1 MMHLM
6 SSAPF
11 ELVSIDFQ
19 HLDKSK
25 GEYDYFI
32 EYVQAYA
39 TPNNMAHTG
48 AKKICNELIPRFTFP
63 THVHHDPQMYIMRTN
78 CSTTSNA
85 FVELLPCEP
94 LQTTQRAMAR

>member
-1 MMHLM
+1 MMNLM

-25 GEYDYFI
+25 GEYDYFT

-48 AKKICNELIPRFTFP
+48 SKKICHELIPRFTFP
-63 THVHHDPQMYIMRTN
+63 AHVHHDP
-78 CSTTSNA
+78 
-85 FVELLPCEP
+85 VG
-94 LQTTQRAMAR
+94 